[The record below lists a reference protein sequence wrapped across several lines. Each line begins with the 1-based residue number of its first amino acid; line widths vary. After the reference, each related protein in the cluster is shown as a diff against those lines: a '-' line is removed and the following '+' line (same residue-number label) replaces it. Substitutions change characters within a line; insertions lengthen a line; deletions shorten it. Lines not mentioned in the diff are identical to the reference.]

1 MVCSAGSGG
10 CTRVCSLDIER
21 GKRQLELELEREL
34 RRDGEWLT
42 LRVKT
47 GRALVERLA
56 MDDTALA
63 TSLGGLLVEVDPGSI
78 ISLRGDR
85 AVNWFGEAL
94 AGLAVVLRARFGAM
108 LTLPVIT

>member
-1 MVCSAGSGG
+1 
-10 CTRVCSLDIER
+10 VCSLDIER
-21 GKRQLELELEREL
+21 GKRQIELEL
-34 RRDGEWLT
+34 RRDGERLT

-56 MDDTALA
+56 MDDAALA

-78 ISLRGDR
+78 LSLRVDR
-85 AVNWFGEAL
+85 AVTWFGEAL
-94 AGLAVVLRARFGAM
+94 AGLAAVLRARFGAM

>member
-1 MVCSAGSGG
+1 MLCGERRLHAGVLPRYRARQASA
-10 CTRVCSLDIER
+10 LDI
-21 GKRQLELELEREL
+21 EREL

-78 ISLRGDR
+78 ISLRVDR
-85 AVNWFGEAL
+85 AVTWFGEAL
-94 AGLAVVLRARFGAM
+94 AGLAAVLRARFGAM